1 MTTKTLDDVMRQ
13 ILNDPDIFYISYT
26 IFNNGE
32 WEKLGK
38 EFQEGNLKDVT
49 DRIDQKIQALKNDL
63 NSQRNDRRKNTLRE
77 AIKSTEALKDATNNK
92 PYILEQMFS
101 TLDTFGLVKC
111 NLPSASTME
120 DFGKVIEN
128 HNRSTVEQYFF
139 SKIDKENNRF
149 KRKALKK
156 LLEYVKELYAMN
168 LDILEIAFFV
178 RKLNSLTQFMEV
190 IKDE

>member
-1 MTTKTLDDVMRQ
+1 MKTNKD
-13 ILNDPDIFYISYT
+13 LNLNNEEKELLES
-26 IFNNGE
+26 FNNGE